1 MKKQIS
7 QITKGPFVVFIITA
21 FLSMDFLT
29 GCAKMSTS
37 QESIDTSQETSTEI
51 SISSQETQI
60 SSTDSEN
67 LSDDAVKIQEMA
79 EIIFA
84 AYFKGDTETLE
95 TYALNTEERFESY
108 PNAGEETSIPEY
120 KIKGLADVKDMNLN
134 STCEIWCEFKASP
147 QDDYFQYLTIT
158 FIKMEDGWKVQSIST
173 EM

>member
-1 MKKQIS
+1 MKKRIS

-95 TYALNTEERFESY
+95 TYALNTEERFELSWSLSY
-108 PNAGEETSIPEY
+108 A
-120 KIKGLADVKDMNLN
+120 
-134 STCEIWCEFKASP
+134 
-147 QDDYFQYLTIT
+147 
-158 FIKMEDGWKVQSIST
+158 
-173 EM
+173 